1 MMSVLFPHIPAVWIK
16 INLTKQLSEEQRR
29 KIQAEM
35 RRKQHIVNCPAW
47 KCVLYFGTWE
57 TIEPGGYPP
66 FRRGN
71 PPDERKEGVANDD
84 YIF

>member
-1 MMSVLFPHIPAVWIK
+1 MDKDKFYKTAFRGIAQK
-16 INLTKQLSEEQRR
+16 DRR
-29 KIQAEM
+29 KIQEEM
-35 RRKQHIVNCPAW
+35 RRKQNIVNCPAG
-47 KCVLYFGTWE
+47 KCVLYSGTWE